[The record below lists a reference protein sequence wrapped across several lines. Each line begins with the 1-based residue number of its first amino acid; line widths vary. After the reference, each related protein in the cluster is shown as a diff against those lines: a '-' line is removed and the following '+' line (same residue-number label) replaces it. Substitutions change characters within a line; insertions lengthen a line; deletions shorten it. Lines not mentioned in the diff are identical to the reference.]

1 MESAGMSHFTESVVE
16 DAALA
21 WLQALGY
28 AVLHG
33 PDIAAGMLGAERSS
47 PTACRWP

>member
-1 MESAGMSHFTESVVE
+1 MDKFTESIVE

-21 WLQALGY
+21 WQASLGY

-33 PDIAAGMLGAERSS
+33 PDIAPSELRERSVHRQTINS
-47 PTACRWP
+47 GATT

>member
-1 MESAGMSHFTESVVE
+1 MTFFPESIVE

-21 WLQALGY
+21 WLELFGY

-33 PDIAAGMLGAERSS
+33 PDIAQVSIIMDMQE
-47 PTACRWP
+47 